1 MVGDRANPRRE
12 LGDRWG
18 DSQGRNKETGGIQ
31 RVCCCVD
38 KNFNPVSWVDCV
50 RDAQGQWWMSLLHTM
65 GLPKRCREAAWY
77 QHSFV
82 LDSMSK
88 QGEQRLY

>member
-1 MVGDRANPRRE
+1 M
-12 LGDRWG
+12 
-18 DSQGRNKETGGIQ
+18 
-31 RVCCCVD
+31 CCCVD
-38 KNFNPVSWVDCV
+38 KFFNPVSWVDCV

-88 QGEQRLY
+88 QGEQAALLTQKRSVVIVGEGETVEEVHFEIWG